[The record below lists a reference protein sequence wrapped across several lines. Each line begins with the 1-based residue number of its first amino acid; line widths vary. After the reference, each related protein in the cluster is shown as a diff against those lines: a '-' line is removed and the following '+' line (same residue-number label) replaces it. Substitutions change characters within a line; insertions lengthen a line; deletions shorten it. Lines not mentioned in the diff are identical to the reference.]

1 MQKHPV
7 RQLVGYGLPL
17 LLLLAGCSSSGSS
30 PAATSSAPLPPSA
43 QANAATGTAGT
54 AGSATVP
61 TGEVATVQPNSQG
74 QALFD
79 AIDSATTSIDIVVY
93 QYNDATLQQK
103 LVAAMQRGV
112 KVRLIL
118 DGYNASN
125 VKYNSAA
132 AKALEQAATAA
143 GVPAGMVRANWSSDN
158 FNITHQK
165 TVIIDAADGGGAPL
179 PAASLPASARVLV
192 STGNFQSF
200 KTQPFFSARD
210 FYVTASDQNLIN
222 QVETVY
228 SSDFSCAVPTVTNDL
243 KTSADLVW
251 SNGTTGLYAN
261 EVGQYPPV
269 SEGYFGDQKVTDP
282 APVDQG
288 NSYDYQAALINKSG
302 PGDVVRIYNEE
313 FTSTG
318 MVQAVTA
325 ALQRGAEVRIVM
337 TYAQP
342 SSSGKPSTS
351 MANLT
356 TLAGQGAKVTLYAPQ
371 SVVPEALYIHAK
383 SITVNGADGTFKQGF
398 VGSENFS
405 DPSLLFNRELGLPL
419 DAADPGD
426 ASVAQTIVTTF
437 DGDFSS
443 TQNTATPTTIPA
455 AWNQAAAALGA
466 EQSSS
471 ADPAGEPSSRPAPS
485 GPAERLGSPVGKCG
499 PIT

>member
-179 PAASLPASARVLV
+179 PAASLPRAAVL
-192 STGNFQSF
+192 
-200 KTQPFFSARD
+200 
-210 FYVTASDQNLIN
+210 
-222 QVETVY
+222 
-228 SSDFSCAVPTVTNDL
+228 
-243 KTSADLVW
+243 
-251 SNGTTGLYAN
+251 
-261 EVGQYPPV
+261 
-269 SEGYFGDQKVTDP
+269 
-282 APVDQG
+282 
-288 NSYDYQAALINKSG
+288 AL
-302 PGDVVRIYNEE
+302 
-313 FTSTG
+313 
-318 MVQAVTA
+318 A
-325 ALQRGAEVRIVM
+325 
-337 TYAQP
+337 
-342 SSSGKPSTS
+342 
-351 MANLT
+351 
-356 TLAGQGAKVTLYAPQ
+356 
-371 SVVPEALYIHAK
+371 HA
-383 SITVNGADGTFKQGF
+383 
-398 VGSENFS
+398 
-405 DPSLLFNRELGLPL
+405 
-419 DAADPGD
+419 
-426 ASVAQTIVTTF
+426 
-437 DGDFSS
+437 
-443 TQNTATPTTIPA
+443 
-455 AWNQAAAALGA
+455 
-466 EQSSS
+466 
-471 ADPAGEPSSRPAPS
+471 
-485 GPAERLGSPVGKCG
+485 
-499 PIT
+499 